1 MQETRSHVLV
11 GLVVVSVHA
20 WAGVYL
26 GGYFNG
32 APVAGV
38 LRMGV
43 KPITAY
49 LIEQS
54 RQMDVVPL
62 PEVKL
67 ERPRYRAIDLT
78 QVRFEDAEQ
87 GDVGDVVAMASAP
100 RLTESCARAC
110 DSSRFAESAG
120 LSAGQ
125 SVTVVLV
132 IQVLQDGSTGSTE
145 VIRSS
150 GRAAID
156 AAAVQYALSL
166 RWVPGTRNRQAT
178 SIRIRLPITLSYQR
192 RAGMGE

>member
-1 MQETRSHVLV
+1 
-11 GLVVVSVHA
+11 
-20 WAGVYL
+20 
-26 GGYFNG
+26 
-32 APVAGV
+32 
-38 LRMGV
+38 MGV

-54 RQMDVVPL
+54 PEMDAVPL

-67 ERPRYRAIDLT
+67 ERPKYRAKDLT
-78 QVRFEDAEQ
+78 EIRFEDTDQ
-87 GDVGDVVAMASAP
+87 GDVGSVVATASAP

-110 DSSRFAESAG
+110 DPSRFAESAG

-132 IQVLQDGSTGSTE
+132 VQVQQDGSTGTTE

-150 GRAAID
+150 GNAAID
-156 AAAVQYALSL
+156 AAAVQYALTL

-192 RAGMGE
+192 RTDMGE